1 VRGTVLLSDTRLYPR
16 RGGALHNLLRSLS
29 VRRRSM
35 KRVGCTLEVKPELV
49 DEYNAIHASIWLN
62 MLDALRRHR

>member
-1 VRGTVLLSDTRLYPR
+1 
-16 RGGALHNLLRSLS
+16 
-29 VRRRSM
+29 M